1 VARTASEWQEL
12 YRRLR
17 GVADDPEEEY
27 VRRQRA
33 LAIIETIP
41 REYRH
46 AEQKP
51 AWITEYN
58 PDFEGII

>member
-1 VARTASEWQEL
+1 VTARTPAQWQEL
-12 YRRLR
+12 YRRLK
-17 GVADDPEEEY
+17 GVADDPEEEM

-46 AEQKP
+46 MEP
-51 AWITEYN
+51 RNEWLFE
-58 PDFEGII
+58 PDIEGII